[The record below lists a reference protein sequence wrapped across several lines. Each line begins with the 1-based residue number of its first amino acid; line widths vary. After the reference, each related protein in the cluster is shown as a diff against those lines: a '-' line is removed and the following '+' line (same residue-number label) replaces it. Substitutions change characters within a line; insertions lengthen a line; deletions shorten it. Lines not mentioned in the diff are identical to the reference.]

1 MKFTEAKLE
10 KASTELLGNENF
22 PHQLGITISR
32 SVDEVLIEA
41 DLQNYL
47 LNQYYAE
54 GITITEIK
62 SIILQLKSLPASDL
76 YETNKTIMKM
86 LADGFILKTEDRNNK
101 DIYIELID
109 YKGLQ
114 KQRRPA
120 DEQLIN
126 LAAEEQAEIDYNIYK
141 FVTQLEIIGNE
152 KRIPDGI
159 IYING
164 LPLVVFEFKSAIKT
178 DCTIHNAFT
187 QLTVRYQRD
196 IPELFKYNAFC
207 VISDE

>member
-10 KASTELLGNENF
+10 KAFIDLLGNENF

-86 LADGFILKTEDRNNK
+86 LADGFILKR
-101 DIYIELID
+101 
-109 YKGLQ
+109 
-114 KQRRPA
+114 
-120 DEQLIN
+120 
-126 LAAEEQAEIDYNIYK
+126 
-141 FVTQLEIIGNE
+141 
-152 KRIPDGI
+152 
-159 IYING
+159 
-164 LPLVVFEFKSAIKT
+164 
-178 DCTIHNAFT
+178 
-187 QLTVRYQRD
+187 
-196 IPELFKYNAFC
+196 
-207 VISDE
+207 